1 MMKIIAVTTNTLTVS
16 EMKSNGV
23 ANETATVAGAAL
35 CVDVLSALVTALV
48 VGTRSGVLFTALVE
62 GTRSDVFVGN
72 GAPPSPVDSV
82 CESSMEFIVTVIVI
96 VTTKTM
102 KTKTIAANV
111 TYAYVRRK
119 RRTGRQVDIPLKF
132 CRNV

>member
-1 MMKIIAVTTNTLTVS
+1 MGSDFMFTPSCHTMMKIIAVRTNTLTVS
-16 EMKSNGV
+16 EMK
-23 ANETATVAGAAL
+23 TTVAGAAP

-48 VGTRSGVLFTALVE
+48 VGTG
-62 GTRSDVFVGN
+62 SDVFVGN

-82 CESSMEFIVTVIVI
+82 CGSAMEFIVTVVIVI

-119 RRTGRQVDIPLKF
+119 RKTGW
-132 CRNV
+132 C

>member
-1 MMKIIAVTTNTLTVS
+1 MGSDFMFTPSCHTMMKIIAVRTNTLTVS

-48 VGTRSGVLFTALVE
+48 VGTGSG
-62 GTRSDVFVGN
+62 VFVGN

-119 RRTGRQVDIPLKF
+119 RRTGRQADIPLKF

>member
-1 MMKIIAVTTNTLTVS
+1 MGSDFMFTPSCHTMMKIIAVRTNTLAVS

-48 VGTRSGVLFTALVE
+48 VGTGSG
-62 GTRSDVFVGN
+62 VFVGN

-119 RRTGRQVDIPLKF
+119 RRTGWW
-132 CRNV
+132 

>member
-1 MMKIIAVTTNTLTVS
+1 MMKIIAVTTNTLTDS

-48 VGTRSGVLFTALVE
+48 VGTRSGV
-62 GTRSDVFVGN
+62 FVGN

-82 CESSMEFIVTVIVI
+82 CGSSMEFIVTVVIVI
-96 VTTKTM
+96 VTTKTT

-119 RRTGRQVDIPLKF
+119 RKTGW
-132 CRNV
+132 C

>member
-16 EMKSNGV
+16 EVKSNGV
-23 ANETATVAGAAL
+23 SNETATVAGA
-35 CVDVLSALVTALV
+35 DVLSALVTALV
-48 VGTRSGVLFTALVE
+48 VGTGSG
-62 GTRSDVFVGN
+62 VFVGN

-96 VTTKTM
+96 VTTKTT

-119 RRTGRQVDIPLKF
+119 RKTGW
-132 CRNV
+132 C

>member
-1 MMKIIAVTTNTLTVS
+1 MGSDFMFTPSCHTMMKIIAVRTNTLTVS
-16 EMKSNGV
+16 EMK
-23 ANETATVAGAAL
+23 TTVAGAAP

-48 VGTRSGVLFTALVE
+48 VGTGSG
-62 GTRSDVFVGN
+62 VFVGN

-119 RRTGRQVDIPLKF
+119 RRTGRQADIPLKF

>member
-1 MMKIIAVTTNTLTVS
+1 MGSDFMFTPSCHTMMKIIAVTTNTLTVS

-48 VGTRSGVLFTALVE
+48 VGTGSG
-62 GTRSDVFVGN
+62 VFVGN

-82 CESSMEFIVTVIVI
+82 CGSSMEFIVTVVIVI

-102 KTKTIAANV
+102 KTKTTAANV

-119 RRTGRQVDIPLKF
+119 RKTGW
-132 CRNV
+132 C

>member
-48 VGTRSGVLFTALVE
+48 AGTGSG
-62 GTRSDVFVGN
+62 VFVGN

-82 CESSMEFIVTVIVI
+82 CGSSMEFIVTVVIVI

-119 RRTGRQVDIPLKF
+119 RKTGW
-132 CRNV
+132 C

>member
-1 MMKIIAVTTNTLTVS
+1 MMMKIIAVTTNTMTVS

-48 VGTRSGVLFTALVE
+48 VGTRSGVFFTALVV
-62 GTRSDVFVGN
+62 GTRSGVFVGN

-82 CESSMEFIVTVIVI
+82 CGSSMEFIVTVVIVI
-96 VTTKTM
+96 VTTKTT

-119 RRTGRQVDIPLKF
+119 RKTGW
-132 CRNV
+132 C

>member
-1 MMKIIAVTTNTLTVS
+1 MQKMMKIIAVTTNTLTVS
-16 EMKSNGV
+16 EVKSNGV
-23 ANETATVAGAAL
+23 SNETATVAGA
-35 CVDVLSALVTALV
+35 DVLSALVTALV
-48 VGTRSGVLFTALVE
+48 VGTG
-62 GTRSDVFVGN
+62 SDVVVGN

-82 CESSMEFIVTVIVI
+82 CGSAMEFIVTVVIVI

-119 RRTGRQVDIPLKF
+119 RRTGWW
-132 CRNV
+132 

>member
-35 CVDVLSALVTALV
+35 CVDVLSALVTVLV
-48 VGTRSGVLFTALVE
+48 VGTGSG
-62 GTRSDVFVGN
+62 VFVGN

-82 CESSMEFIVTVIVI
+82 CGSAMEFIVTVVFVIVI
-96 VTTKTM
+96 TKMT

-111 TYAYVRRK
+111 TYVYVRWK
-119 RRTGRQVDIPLKF
+119 RRRGRW
-132 CRNV
+132 